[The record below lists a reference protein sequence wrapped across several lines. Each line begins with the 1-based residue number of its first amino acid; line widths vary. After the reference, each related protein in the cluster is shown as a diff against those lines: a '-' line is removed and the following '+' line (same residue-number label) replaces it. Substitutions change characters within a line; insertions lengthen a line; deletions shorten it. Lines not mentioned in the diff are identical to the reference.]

1 MLKIA
6 CFLQN
11 IQTLQVN
18 NSKVLA
24 IRKAK
29 SLGCYVYMKKDFKI
43 CISILLSKFI
53 SKLYIRAR
61 KNSQAISISAYFP

>member
-1 MLKIA
+1 MFVFMQKQYPKNFVFWILEILEMLKIA

-29 SLGCYVYMKKDFKI
+29 SLGCYVYMN
-43 CISILLSKFI
+43 
-53 SKLYIRAR
+53 LYI
-61 KNSQAISISAYFP
+61 

>member
-1 MLKIA
+1 MRIQKFPHMFVFMQKQYPKNFVFWILEILEMLKIA

-29 SLGCYVYMKKDFKI
+29 SLGCYVYMKKDF
-43 CISILLSKFI
+43 
-53 SKLYIRAR
+53 
-61 KNSQAISISAYFP
+61 